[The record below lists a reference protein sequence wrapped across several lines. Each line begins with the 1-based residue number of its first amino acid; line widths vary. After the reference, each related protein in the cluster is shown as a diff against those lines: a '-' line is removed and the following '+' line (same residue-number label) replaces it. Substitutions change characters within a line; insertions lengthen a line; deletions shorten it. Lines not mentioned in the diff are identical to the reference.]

1 MRGSRAG
8 WWLTLAALTLALMC
22 YYLPWYSHATA
33 AFTLHAYDLAEWTSL
48 HPAVRAEVPGLLT
61 SFLLRLPQVTLVWAT
76 ALLANSGRDPRLRT
90 VVRGVA
96 VLVALRFLPPRE
108 FLGAAS
114 GDPNYR
120 QMALLTGL
128 GLAGIVLAMLAQ
140 RLPERWQAAITAGV
154 LLLGVLVGWWGLT
167 RTRPLLDNFQIE
179 VNIGFGAV
187 GYSLLCLAVAGVLLG
202 QGMSGRRS
210 AGQAETKKGG

>member
-1 MRGSRAG
+1 MRGSGAG
-8 WWLTLAALTLALMC
+8 WWLTLAALTLALVC

-33 AFTLHAYDLAEWTSL
+33 AFTLHAYDLAEWASL

-61 SFLLRLPQVTLVWAT
+61 SFLLRLPQVTLLWAI

-128 GLAGIVLAMLAQ
+128 GLGGTVLAMLA
-140 RLPERWQAAITAGV
+140 RLLPERWQAATAAGV
-154 LLLGVLVGWWGLT
+154 LLLGVLAGWWGLT

-179 VNIGFGAV
+179 ADLSSGAV
-187 GYSLLCLAVAGVLLG
+187 GYALLCLAIAGMLLG
-202 QGMSGRRS
+202 QGIFGGQG
-210 AGQAETKKGG
+210 AGQVGTKKGG